1 MNSVII
7 TNKYLWPYRLLCYI
21 LIGLLCST
29 GCQDKELGPVG
40 GGGLAPG
47 PVSNVVA
54 EALPG
59 AVKLTYRLPN
69 DKNLL
74 YVKAVVEVNGLKR
87 ESRSSFY
94 ENSLE
99 IKGFGDSKEYEVA
112 LYAVSRDEIA
122 SEPVYIKVIPQT
134 SPVQV
139 AFSSLELSEDF
150 GGATVGFK
158 NPSEGDL
165 NIVLLTTDSVGDW
178 VTADIYYTKRPEGY
192 FSVRG
197 YEAESRKFGVYIKDR
212 WNNYSDTL
220 ERELVPLFEKQLD
233 RTKFSEYRLPTDE
246 ESAWGWTMPHI
257 WDGVIVNNTNVDKPG
272 FHTAP
277 GRWPQHFT
285 FSLGVEAKLSRFRFW
300 QRGSWIA
307 FTDRNIKKFE
317 VWGSNDPASD
327 GSYDGWTL
335 LLEGESVKPSGLPMG
350 QNSDEDLALVGA
362 GEEFVFPAG
371 TPAVKYIRIK
381 VLETWSGA
389 DSFYIMQVAF
399 WGSDEEG

>member
-1 MNSVII
+1 MNSIRMI
-7 TNKYLWPYRLLCYI
+7 RKQRWPYRLLCY
-21 LIGLLCST
+21 GLLAALFVAAS
-29 GCQDKELGPVG
+29 CQEKELGPVG
-40 GGGLAPG
+40 GNGIAPDAL
-47 PVSNVVA
+47 SDVVVQ
-54 EALPG
+54 ALPG
-59 AVKLTYRLPN
+59 AVKLTYKLPSS
-69 DKNLL
+69 KNLL
-74 YVKAVVEVNGLKR
+74 YVKAIVNVNGKDR
-87 ESRSSFY
+87 ETRASFY

-99 IKGFGDSKEYEVA
+99 IEGFGDTNTYQVA
-112 LYAVSRDEIA
+112 LYAVSRDEVA
-122 SEPVYIKVIPQT
+122 SEPLYVTVTPLT
-134 SPVQV
+134 PPVQV
-139 AFSSLELSEDF
+139 AFSSFELFEDF

-165 NIVLLTTDSVGDW
+165 NIVMMTTDDAGDW
-178 VTADIYYTKRPEGY
+178 VNADIYYTQRPEGY
-192 FSVRG
+192 FSIRG
-197 YEAESRKFGVYIKDR
+197 YEAESRKFGVYVKDR

-220 ERELVPLFEKQLD
+220 VKELVPIFEKQLD

-246 ESAWGWTMPHI
+246 ESAWGWVMPNI

-300 QRGSWIA
+300 QRGAWIA

-317 VWGSNDPASD
+317 IWGSNNPASD

-335 LLEGESVKPSGLPMG
+335 LLEGESVKPSGRPMG
-350 QNSDEDLALVGA
+350 DNSEEDLALVGA

-399 WGSDEEG
+399 WGSEEE